1 MFGAKVHNINNET
14 NSCYYF
20 FSCGRDFFFQVGEKN
35 ISGNPEICLSF
46 NPKGVGMG

>member
-1 MFGAKVHNINNET
+1 LLL
-14 NSCYYF
+14 F
-20 FSCGRDFFFQVGEKN
+20 FFLWERIFFQVGEKN